1 MEKQERQEENRKE
14 QRNKATKKEGEETM
28 KRNFNRTVRRRRLR
42 GLLGTTLAVL
52 SVVACVPM
60 RAEAAG
66 GSCGASNSAIS
77 CDKYDQDVWH
87 QHRVIEIDPNTH
99 TEITKGTFYNQTQ
112 LVNGSISGGTFS
124 RSLEL
129 GAKTTV
135 TGGIFTECKL
145 SITGS
150 SQISGVT
157 IKEVKLNGDATN
169 AKLEDVTITGPL
181 EIELGTREDAKPTFK
196 HCTFQGDV
204 TIKNGGSSSSVTFED
219 CTFKGTVTLS
229 TPVTITMNQCKLKNA
244 PTVTGGS
251 GISSDGDI
259 YTVTFVD
266 EQGAVIASQM
276 LAGVEHA
283 DNLDSGTWYLGT
295 EVYDFSSEVTGD
307 LVLTRTPYVEPPVIV
322 SSGSSVTT
330 GGARSASASGSA
342 EGQESG
348 SEPVNQIPSHSCQYE
363 WVTVR
368 EAGAGVDG
376 EQRLM
381 CRLCGSVQSV
391 LTIPAASGQTTKLYD
406 TLSLAGEGEEVTY
419 DFEELHTISD
429 KLFTTLQN
437 RKDLSLRITFTYK
450 GRNYETT
457 FPADADYTELLEDEA
472 SFYGLLGLSGR
483 CGIVTRDVT
492 PEEQTGADMTEQ
504 TQAQT
509 GA

>member
-1 MEKQERQEENRKE
+1 MMEKQERQEENRKE

-77 CDKYDQDVWH
+77 CDKYDQDVSH
-87 QHRVIEIDPNTH
+87 YHMVEENGAT
-99 TEITKGTFYNQTQ
+99 ITAGYFPRKTKLT
-112 LVNGSISGGTFS
+112 NGVISGGKFD
-124 RSLEL
+124 SLEL
-129 GAKTTV
+129 NAGNKV

-150 SQISGVT
+150 SQINGVK
-157 IKEVKLNGDATN
+157 IKEVVLQRDATN

-181 EIELGTREDAKPTFK
+181 EIELGNREDAKPTFK

-244 PTVTGGS
+244 PTVSSGS
-251 GISSDGDI
+251 VISSDGDI

-276 LAGVEHA
+276 LAGVKNAE
-283 DNLDSGTWYLGT
+283 DPYGGTWYLGT
-295 EVYDFSSEVTGD
+295 EVYDFNSEVTGN